1 MSVSIILILDTIWC
15 KIFMGDNIDEFDKFP
30 AIYQCFP
37 HQNFPISYIATYC
50 LRICDDPAQPKIK
63 LYQ

>member
-1 MSVSIILILDTIWC
+1 
-15 KIFMGDNIDEFDKFP
+15 MGDNIDEFDKFP
-30 AIYQCFP
+30 AIYQYFP

-63 LYQ
+63 IYQ